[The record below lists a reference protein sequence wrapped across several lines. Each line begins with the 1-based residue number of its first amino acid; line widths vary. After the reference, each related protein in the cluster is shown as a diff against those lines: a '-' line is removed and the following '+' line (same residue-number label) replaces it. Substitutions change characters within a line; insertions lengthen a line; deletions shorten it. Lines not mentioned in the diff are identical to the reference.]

1 MRSRNDDTS
10 DIASINEALQR
21 QGVIPKPRKLKT
33 SIGRGR
39 SSPKTSASKTRAKP
53 RIEEP
58 DAETAYRV
66 PSAEDPPSSSEA
78 IDLGYDEWAP
88 LYTPKP
94 AKVTRTVTVDNA
106 GKQTVSENL
115 EESFVPFQAMV
126 QKQKFAA
133 QQAQSN
139 NDLARHV
146 YDRYTDHVHQLNE
159 MDYDMDRARQ
169 QIDAQT
175 RWRNMEAQEH
185 RFNTRAQQQMQQNQ
199 FDHSRATMK
208 DQYQHEETI
217 NQQQWDGQ
225 TTMKGMEL
233 DGMKYARRMDYADN
247 QGQRAHAERMQA
259 NQNRHTEEMV
269 KLNNIGT
276 FVKAHN
282 EAADGAHKRRMDGK
296 QYLDKKQ
303 KEAYQFVNTVQATA
317 AERKMLQLID
327 IFTKFGLNPDDID
340 DLMHVRQ
347 KEVRLIEMTADPT
360 YLHSILF
367 TGVDQISI
375 YDPFN
380 PWVKFMN
387 SGKYKLKYHG
397 INGYSYRGER
407 ITAYTWLV
415 HVYKSTPEAVK
426 FAYGANYRDYL
437 LSCGNRCD
445 IA

>member
-159 MDYDMDRARQ
+159 MDYDMDRA
-169 QIDAQT
+169 
-175 RWRNMEAQEH
+175 
-185 RFNTRAQQQMQQNQ
+185 
-199 FDHSRATMK
+199 
-208 DQYQHEETI
+208 
-217 NQQQWDGQ
+217 
-225 TTMKGMEL
+225 
-233 DGMKYARRMDYADN
+233 
-247 QGQRAHAERMQA
+247 
-259 NQNRHTEEMV
+259 
-269 KLNNIGT
+269 
-276 FVKAHN
+276 
-282 EAADGAHKRRMDGK
+282 
-296 QYLDKKQ
+296 
-303 KEAYQFVNTVQATA
+303 
-317 AERKMLQLID
+317 
-327 IFTKFGLNPDDID
+327 
-340 DLMHVRQ
+340 
-347 KEVRLIEMTADPT
+347 
-360 YLHSILF
+360 
-367 TGVDQISI
+367 
-375 YDPFN
+375 
-380 PWVKFMN
+380 
-387 SGKYKLKYHG
+387 
-397 INGYSYRGER
+397 
-407 ITAYTWLV
+407 
-415 HVYKSTPEAVK
+415 
-426 FAYGANYRDYL
+426 
-437 LSCGNRCD
+437 
-445 IA
+445 